1 MLRQGKAVLQKSMI
15 KLLSIADYISISNA
29 IFGFLAIIMIFQN
42 QIHYSFSFILLA
54 MIADGVDGLVA
65 RKTKLS
71 DLGEY
76 MEAMGDM
83 ISLVIAPSLF
93 VYQIYIKNIDISN
106 NIYQYL
112 ILILILI
119 IFLFCNIL
127 RLSSFHI
134 MKKERVFN
142 GLPASASSII
152 ILILSY
158 LMIDY
163 IFLMIIIFIISLGL
177 ISNISFPKPNYIIN
191 LIAAILIII
200 VIIFGSQFNSL
211 ALIILLISVLIYIFI
226 GPIYLYY
233 KTKNQ

>member
-1 MLRQGKAVLQKSMI
+1 MI

-54 MIADGVDGLVA
+54 MVADGIDGLVA

-93 VYQIYIKNIDISN
+93 VYHIYVNNNISN
-106 NIYQYL
+106 SFYQH
-112 ILILILI
+112 LILI
-119 IFLFCNIL
+119 IILTIFLFFNII

-134 MKKERVFN
+134 MKKEKVFL
-142 GLPASASSII
+142 GLPASASTII
-152 ILILSY
+152 ILVLSY

-163 IFLMIIIFIISLGL
+163 FYLLIIFFIISLTL
-177 ISNISFPKPNYIIN
+177 VSKISFPKSNYRIN

-200 VIIFGSQFNSL
+200 AILFGSQFNSI

-233 KTKNQ
+233 KTKN

>member
-1 MLRQGKAVLQKSMI
+1 
-15 KLLSIADYISISNA
+15 
-29 IFGFLAIIMIFQN
+29 
-42 QIHYSFSFILLA
+42 
-54 MIADGVDGLVA
+54 MIADGIDGLVA

-134 MKKERVFN
+134 LKKERVFL

-158 LMIDY
+158 IMIEY
-163 IFLMIIIFIISLGL
+163 LYLMIIIFIISLGL
-177 ISNISFPKPNYIIN
+177 ISNISFPKPNYVIN
-191 LIAAILIII
+191 LIAAILFII

-211 ALIILLISVLIYIFI
+211 ALIILLISVFIYIFI
-226 GPIYLYY
+226 SPIYLYY

>member
-1 MLRQGKAVLQKSMI
+1 MI
-15 KLLSIADYISISNA
+15 NLLSIADYISISNA

-93 VYQIYIKNIDISN
+93 VYQIYLNNNNISN
-106 NIYQYL
+106 NFFQHL
-112 ILILILI
+112 ILIFILI

-134 MKKERVFN
+134 MKKDKVFL
-142 GLPASASSII
+142 GLPASASTII

-163 IFLMIIIFIISLGL
+163 LYLIIIIFIISLIL
-177 ISNISFPKPNYIIN
+177 VSNINFPKPNYIIN

-200 VIIFGSQFNSL
+200 AIIFGSQFNSF
-211 ALIILLISVLIYIFI
+211 ALIILLISVLIYLFL

-233 KTKNQ
+233 KTKN

>member
-1 MLRQGKAVLQKSMI
+1 MLRRGKAVLEKSMI

-29 IFGFLAIIMIFQN
+29 IFGFIAIIMIFQN

-54 MIADGVDGLVA
+54 MIADGIDGLVA

-93 VYQIYIKNIDISN
+93 VYQIYIKNINISN

-134 MKKERVFN
+134 MKKERV
-142 GLPASASSII
+142 
-152 ILILSY
+152 
-158 LMIDY
+158 
-163 IFLMIIIFIISLGL
+163 IFLTL
-177 ISNISFPKPNYIIN
+177 
-191 LIAAILIII
+191 
-200 VIIFGSQFNSL
+200 
-211 ALIILLISVLIYIFI
+211 
-226 GPIYLYY
+226 
-233 KTKNQ
+233 